1 MRINIIKYLALI
13 AICFSVSAKEVDKP
27 VTSEII
33 GSGIFDVNRTRTF
46 SMDDSTLI
54 YLDGNLINDTT
65 FEIIGS
71 GYKTAFTVLEDV
83 NGSIDSGTVNAL
95 ELITNLQG
103 PVTSVSPL
111 MVLEQP
117 VLMTSDTVKAF
128 QSKMQLDV
136 LFSFSGYLSNN
147 NSLKA
152 TRVMDNVSLTN
163 WKIRGFASD
172 IDANSFKIGLLEI
185 NLGGEQILNCNTGF
199 NNGQHVEVIM
209 ASDAA
214 YQAGVAIDTIL
225 SIECINLNLLSKK
238 SSVLPSVIQ
247 GSINQTQ
254 GQDFWLDDVL
264 VSTSVNTEYENGEKN
279 FVDESINVEV
289 QGVFDAQTSEIQ
301 ADVVRFLDTR
311 IAITFPIEPEDIDIG
326 ESITIQGVTFFKT
339 PQTKAS
345 SILDN
350 GIVAAMQIEIQ
361 GFIDS
366 EGKAYI
372 SKVLDKGLVNFNEI
386 SLRGNINSVNNPL
399 FSLLNFQIDVTD
411 SLIINLGAGT
421 IDVGTFFGLIDVGS
435 QVEVKNAT
443 YDTLLDKITDG
454 TVRIKALS
462 TRNQAAQTKE
472 IIGSGIIGGYV
483 RATISSTGDTL
494 FASGFE

>member
-1 MRINIIKYLALI
+1 MKINLIKYLAFLI
-13 AICFSVSAKEVDKP
+13 CCCPVSAKDIKPP
-27 VTSEII
+27 VTEEII

-46 SMDDSTLI
+46 SMDDSTLL
-54 YLDGNLINDTT
+54 YLDGSLIDNTT

-71 GYKTAFTVLEDV
+71 GFKTAFTLLDDV
-83 NGSIDSGTVNAL
+83 NGSVNSGTVNAL
-95 ELITNLQG
+95 ELITNIHG
-103 PVTSVSPL
+103 PVTSISPL

-117 VLMTSDTVKAF
+117 ILMTSDTVKAF
-128 QSKMQLDV
+128 QNTMQIGDI
-136 LFSFSGYLSNN
+136 FSLSGYLNNN

-152 TRVMDNVSLTN
+152 TRVMNGASLSN

-172 IDANSFKIGLLEI
+172 INANDFKIGSLKI
-185 NLGGEQILNCNTGF
+185 NLGGEQVLNCNTGF
-199 NNGQHVEVIM
+199 NNGQRVEVIM

-214 YQAGVAIDTIL
+214 YQAGLAINTIL
-225 SIECINLNLLSKK
+225 SIECINLNLLSQKT
-238 SSVLPSVIQ
+238 SVLPSVIQ
-247 GSINQTQ
+247 GSVNQVQ
-254 GQDFWLDDVL
+254 GQNFWLDDVL

-279 FVDESINVEV
+279 FLDEAINVEV
-289 QGVFDAQTSEIQ
+289 QGVFDTQSSEIQ

-311 IAITFPIEPEDIDIG
+311 IAITFPIEPEDIIIG

-339 PQTKAS
+339 PQSKAS
-345 SILDN
+345 NILDN
-350 GIVAAMQIEIQ
+350 GIADAMQIEIQ

-366 EGKAYI
+366 AGNAYI

-386 SLRGNINSVNNPL
+386 SLRGTIDSVNNPL
-399 FSLLNFQIDVTD
+399 FLLLNFQVDVTD

-454 TVRIKALS
+454 MVFIRALPLQKQPLQS
-462 TRNQAAQTKE
+462 KE
-472 IIGSGIIGGYV
+472 IIGSGIISGFV
-483 RATISSTGDTL
+483 TATITKTADTL
-494 FASGFE
+494 FGSSFE